1 MEVAYEGRGW
11 PGGLNKKVVAG
22 WLAGGAKKNIAGGDS
37 IRQRAKKE
45 WCPASMLFLVFASS
59 GLEAKA
65 NVNMSTQVKSDGV
78 LLQCSTSARI
88 QPAITAGYDHRHDR

>member
-1 MEVAYEGRGW
+1 
-11 PGGLNKKVVAG
+11 
-22 WLAGGAKKNIAGGDS
+22 
-37 IRQRAKKE
+37 
-45 WCPASMLFLVFASS
+45 MLFLVFASS

-78 LLQCSTSARI
+78 LLQSART

>member
-1 MEVAYEGRGW
+1 
-11 PGGLNKKVVAG
+11 
-22 WLAGGAKKNIAGGDS
+22 
-37 IRQRAKKE
+37 
-45 WCPASMLFLVFASS
+45 MLFLVFASS